1 MRLAL
6 VILFF
11 SAFSTF
17 AQSTDEKLA
26 AQYFSDKD
34 YAKAADIYEDLARKQ
49 PESVYFYEN
58 LLQCYVLIKD
68 FKSAEKLLD
77 KRIKKYPSQYSYQV
91 DKAYLFHL
99 QGLTQ
104 KRDELFKDL
113 TELKTY
119 SSDDIDILA
128 NGFLKRRFFEQA
140 IQTYVNAR
148 NRLNDKSL
156 FAYNL
161 SELYFQSGK
170 INEATEELVSMAG
183 IYEYMLDEIKNRLI
197 MAYKNNENYKML
209 SSVLLVRLQKEP
221 DNLSYNDML
230 VWSFTQQRD
239 WNGAFIQTKAI
250 DKRLKE
256 EGKRVMELSSI
267 LITNEVYDMAVK
279 CFEYVKLL
287 GQDKRYYFQ
296 AQQGILTC
304 GMLRVRTENGGAPE
318 QLKSLEF
325 EFLNYLNVNGYNWQT
340 AEQMKDLAELY
351 IYYIH
356 LPQKGIE
363 QLNKA
368 ISMPGINSKLMAQ
381 CKLNLGDAMLITGD
395 PWEADLLYKQVEKLF
410 TNDAIG
416 QEARYRYARLCYF
429 RGDFEWAQTQLDV
442 LKGATTQL
450 ISNNA
455 MRLWLIIQDNL
466 GLDSTDEALKLY
478 ANAELLI
485 FQNKP
490 DDALK
495 ILESIPE
502 LFPGHTLTDEI
513 YFAKALIYEQKSDY
527 LMAEQLYLRISKDF
541 SFDILSDNALINLA
555 HLYEFKLND
564 TAKAKKIYEMIVL
577 NYTGSLFIAE
587 ARKRFRILRGDGLKE
602 QEVNY

>member
-1 MRLAL
+1 
-6 VILFF
+6 
-11 SAFSTF
+11 
-17 AQSTDEKLA
+17 
-26 AQYFSDKD
+26 
-34 YAKAADIYEDLARKQ
+34 
-49 PESVYFYEN
+49 
-58 LLQCYVLIKD
+58 
-68 FKSAEKLLD
+68 
-77 KRIKKYPSQYSYQV
+77 
-91 DKAYLFHL
+91 
-99 QGLTQ
+99 
-104 KRDELFKDL
+104 
-113 TELKTY
+113 
-119 SSDDIDILA
+119 
-128 NGFLKRRFFEQA
+128 
-140 IQTYVNAR
+140 
-148 NRLNDKSL
+148 
-156 FAYNL
+156 
-161 SELYFQSGK
+161 
-170 INEATEELVSMAG
+170 
-183 IYEYMLDEIKNRLI
+183 
-197 MAYKNNENYKML
+197 
-209 SSVLLVRLQKEP
+209 
-221 DNLSYNDML
+221 ML

-267 LITNEVYDMAVK
+267 LVTNEVYDMAVK

-356 LPQKGIE
+356 LPEKGIE

-416 QEARYRYARLCYF
+416 QEARFRYARLCYF

-466 GLDSTDEALKLY
+466 GLDSSDEALKLY
-478 ANAELLI
+478 ASAELLI

-502 LFPGHTLTDEI
+502 RFPGHTLTDEI

-564 TAKAKKIYEMIVL
+564 TAKAKKIYELIVL

-602 QEVNY
+602 QEINY

>member
-1 MRLAL
+1 MRLVL

-17 AQSTDEKLA
+17 AQSTDERLA
-26 AQYFSDKD
+26 AQYFFDKD
-34 YAKAADIYEDLARKQ
+34 YTKAADLYEDLARKQ

-58 LLQCYVLIKD
+58 LLQCYVLLKD

-77 KRIKKYPSQYSYQV
+77 KRIKKYQFQYAYQV
-91 DKAYLFHL
+91 DKAYLYNL
-99 QGLTQ
+99 QGELT
-104 KRDELFKDL
+104 KRDDIFNQLIKMKFATTDEVDL
-113 TELKTY
+113 
-119 SSDDIDILA
+119 LA
-128 NGFLKRRFFEQA
+128 NGFLKRRFFDQA
-140 IQTYVNAR
+140 ISTYINAR
-148 NRLNDKSL
+148 SNLNDQSL
-156 FAYNL
+156 FAYSL

-170 INEATEELVSMAG
+170 LSEATEELVNIAG
-183 IYEYMLDEIKNRLI
+183 NNDYMMDEIKNRLI
-197 MAYKNNENYKML
+197 VAYQKNDQYK
-209 SSVLLVRLQKEP
+209 LLTNILLLKLQKTP
-221 DNLSYNDML
+221 DNIAYNDML
-230 VWSFTQQRD
+230 IWSFTQQRD
-239 WNGAFIQTKAI
+239 WNGALIQAKAI

-256 EGKRVMELSSI
+256 EGKRVLELTNV
-267 LITNEVYDMAVK
+267 LITNEVYDVAVK
-279 CFEYVKLL
+279 GFEYIKLL
-287 GQDKRYYFQ
+287 GQDKFYYFQ
-296 AQQGILTC
+296 AQQGILSC
-304 GMLRVRTENGGAPE
+304 GMLRVRLENGGTPE
-318 QLKSLEF
+318 QLKALEF

-351 IYYIH
+351 IYH
-356 LPQKGIE
+356 LHQSDKGIE

-368 ISMPGINSKLMAQ
+368 ISMPGINSRLLAQ
-381 CKLNLGDAMLITGD
+381 CKLNLGDAMLIAGD
-395 PWEADLLYKQVEKLF
+395 PWEADLLYKQVEKSF

-416 QEARYRYARLCYF
+416 QEARFRYARLCYF

-478 ANAELLI
+478 ASADLLI

-490 DDALK
+490 DQALK
-495 ILESIPE
+495 ILDQIPE
-502 LFPGHTLTDEI
+502 QFPGHTLTDEI
-513 YFAKALIYEQKSDY
+513 LFSKALIYEQKSDY

-541 SFDILSDNALINLA
+541 SFDILADNALINLA
-555 HLYEFKLND
+555 KLYEYKLND
-564 TAKAKKIYEMIVL
+564 TAKAKRIYELIVL
-577 NYTGSLFIAE
+577 NYTGSLYISE